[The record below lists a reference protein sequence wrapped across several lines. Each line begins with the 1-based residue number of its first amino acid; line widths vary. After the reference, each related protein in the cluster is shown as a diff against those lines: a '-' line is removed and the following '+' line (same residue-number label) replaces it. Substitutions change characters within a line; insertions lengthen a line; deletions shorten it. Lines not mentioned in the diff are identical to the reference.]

1 MSIENAK
8 AFLEKVKNDEELLKK
23 LSDSQSG
30 EDRLN
35 IAKAEGFVFTKEEM
49 FSVTSELSDD
59 DLGTVSGGGLH
70 GGPCGLGV
78 MMDGGVIDT
87 PK

>member
-59 DLGTVSGGGLH
+59 DLPAVSGAGVCTLDCGGQW
-70 GGPCGLGV
+70 GEFKGCV
-78 MMDGGVIDT
+78 
-87 PK
+87 